1 MKFDNKTFQQKYE
14 AWKNGADYWKDIR
27 GINLGGDARAEEPTP
42 EEQAQLNNKVESV
55 LAAYNSGK
63 DDNMAK
69 EIIEP
74 MPYDTPL
81 SEEHPILHKYKGG
94 KNGGNNFIS
103 SFVDRLG
110 PLVGQQLT
118 RYGYNDDAYYNVMRQ
133 LAYESNYGRS
143 DAARD
148 KHNYGGVGW
157 DGEKYTTYK
166 SDEDF
171 VKAYVRLM
179 HNKYDAALR
188 AKSTQG
194 YARAL
199 KQKGYYEDTLQNYSR
214 NLVGMNSLTRAAKAH
229 KSAHTDAYNYAV
241 NLVDL
246 EQDYDD
252 AQNASPIIINTPSIE
267 QPATVRADAPNT
279 LLGPSREEMKA
290 QMAKQIDE
298 QRQQML
304 DQLTTSPLPNILT
317 LLPRNNF
324 GKDAYGQKFWQ
335 RRGGNMHFDE
345 GKDPYLYPPT
355 DYDFVQARD
364 LGYQPGDDGHWP
376 SRNYKTGRYLKSP
389 THPTLYKGIIADN
402 SLGYYP
408 YYQNGTIYTN
418 TWKGNEPYTGIVE
431 NYIQHRSK
439 KKGAKK

>member
-27 GINLGGDARAEEPTP
+27 GINLGGDSQVKEPTP
-42 EEQAQLNNKVESV
+42 EERQEMDMKVQAILN
-55 LAAYNSGK
+55 AYDAGK
-63 DDNMAK
+63 DTGIAD
-69 EIIEP
+69 EITKP

-81 SEEHPILHKYKGG
+81 SEEHPILHKYEGG
-94 KNGGNNFIS
+94 KNGNNDSIN
-103 SFVDRLG
+103 SFVHRLG

-118 RYGYNDDAYYNVMRQ
+118 RYGYGDTAYYNVMRQ
-133 LAYESNYGRS
+133 LAYESSYGKS
-143 DAARD
+143 DAAIN

-166 SDEDF
+166 SDKDF

-179 HNKYDAALR
+179 HNRYGAALR
-188 AKSTQG
+188 SKSTQD

-199 KQKGYYEDTLQNYSR
+199 KQKGYYEDSLENYSR
-214 NLVGMNSLTRAAKAH
+214 NLAGMSSLVKAAYAH
-229 KSAHTDAYNYAV
+229 KKLHPDAYNYAV
-241 NLVDL
+241 NLADL
-246 EQDYDD
+246 EQDYNDT
-252 AQNASPIIINTPSIE
+252 QNASPIIINSPSTK
-267 QPATVRADAPNT
+267 QPSTINAAAPMT
-279 LLGPSREEMKA
+279 LLGPSIEDVKA
-290 QMAKQIDE
+290 QQQQSIEDQKQIMYDNI
-298 QRQQML
+298 
-304 DQLTTSPLPNILT
+304 TSSPLPNILQ
-317 LLPRNNF
+317 LLPQNNF

-335 RRGGNMHFDE
+335 RRGKNLHFDE

-364 LGYQPGDDGHWP
+364 LGYEPGNDGHWP

-389 THPTLYKGIIADN
+389 VHPTLYKGIIADN

-408 YYQNGTIYTN
+408 YYQDGAIYTN
-418 TWKGNEPYTGIVE
+418 TWRGNEPYTGIVE

-439 KKGAKK
+439 KK